1 MPDREQTLRYAAG
14 MPGPGDRYAQIG
26 RSVLPVQIGTIPGT
40 QNWDVMQQLS
50 GARHGEG
57 RLLLVVASTVQV
69 DATHQSMSFHA
80 P

>member
-40 QNWDVMQQLS
+40 QNWDAN
-50 GARHGEG
+50 GDRDAG
-57 RLLLVVASTVQV
+57 RS
-69 DATHQSMSFHA
+69 
-80 P
+80 